1 MKVNI
6 NLVSTTVEESIKEQ
20 RSLGLLRSL
29 AIAAVALIGLSSV
42 IIFIVTQQVSP
53 SGAKKQ
59 QVQVLSQ
66 IAALREKEAKILL
79 VNSRVSDINSIIEKR
94 EKYDEVLS
102 IVLDAIPV
110 GLSVDAIQV
119 SSDSIG
125 FSAGSGSLL
134 IIEDLINSFSTLVAE
149 KRLIKK
155 LTIGN
160 VTADANSGAY
170 TISISAERL

>member
-6 NLVSTTVEESIKEQ
+6 NLVSTTVEESVKEQ
-20 RSLGLLRSL
+20 RSLRILRYL
-29 AIAAVALIGLSSV
+29 AISAVALIGLSSV
-42 IIFIVTQQVSP
+42 ISFIITQQVSP
-53 SGAKKQ
+53 SGVIKQ
-59 QVQVLSQ
+59 QVQVLSE

-94 EKYDEVLS
+94 EKYDQVLS
-102 IVLDAIPV
+102 TIFDSIPA
-110 GLSVDAIQV
+110 GLSVDTIQV
-119 SSDSIG
+119 SSNSIG
-125 FSAGSGSLL
+125 FSAGSSSLL

-160 VTADANSGAY
+160 ITADSNSGAY
-170 TISISAERL
+170 NISISAERL